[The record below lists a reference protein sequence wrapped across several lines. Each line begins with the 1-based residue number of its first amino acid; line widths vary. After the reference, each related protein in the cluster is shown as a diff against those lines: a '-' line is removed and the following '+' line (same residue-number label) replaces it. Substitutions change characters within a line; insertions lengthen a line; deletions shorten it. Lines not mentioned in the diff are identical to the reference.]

1 MVDLMQSEIG
11 VQIVAFFSVVL
22 LAILTYV
29 FGFKSNSSST
39 ENNLDEK
46 QRQSPTR
53 QSISSKSKKQTK
65 SLDTPPQAVPSTPKQ
80 QQVNL
85 LIFIKLIK

>member
-29 FGFKSNSSST
+29 FGFKSNSST

-46 QRQSPTR
+46 QASTTRQSPTR
-53 QSISSKSKKQTK
+53 QSISSKSKKQIK

-85 LIFIKLIK
+85 LFHF